1 MRITAF
7 PNNGGMSIFTWWSS
21 RKPASASSGGGK
33 LRRSLRETTMP
44 LMSPRKGRRLLRREQ
59 MFSVVRESLIRAGV
73 LSTSYQFKVLTL
85 DAVGDSFIVL
95 VEISIDGRA
104 MPDEYLLEIEHWI
117 QDTARRRHEM
127 GVQSVYWRRK
137 AALDSAGGVL
147 KAAVPAQTHREVT
160 SNQPTALPIPQMTLS
175 SDQVQPI
182 SPEEVQAFRQA
193 LQSPALPRHPVG
205 PSSEG
210 PRPEEHSDFSA
221 LSETQYGKL

>member
-1 MRITAF
+1 
-7 PNNGGMSIFTWWSS
+7 MSIFTWWSS
-21 RKPASASSGGGK
+21 KKPAPPASGGRGK
-33 LRRSLRETTMP
+33 LRRSLRETTLP

-95 VEISIDGRA
+95 IELSLDGQA
-104 MPDEYLLEIEHWI
+104 MPDEYLLEIEQWI

-127 GVQSVYWRRK
+127 GVQSVYWRRRPTQD
-137 AALDSAGGVL
+137 AALGVL
-147 KAAVPAQTHREVT
+147 KAAVPAQAHREVT
-160 SNQPTALPIPQMTLS
+160 SNQPTALPIPQMVLS
-175 SDQVQPI
+175 SDRVQPV

-193 LQSPALPRHPVG
+193 LQSPAMPRPPAGPLP
-205 PSSEG
+205 EG